1 MLYTFFKVEHT
12 SKTLNVGM
20 KTLIPPTP
28 PFYHGVMDAGAQNTV
43 ELQGEGTVFPSIGP
57 VLQMVSV

>member
-1 MLYTFFKVEHT
+1 MLYTFFKVEQT

-28 PFYHGVMDAGAQNTV
+28 PFYHSVMAAGAQNTA
-43 ELQGEGTVFPSIGP
+43 EFQEEGTVFPSIGP
-57 VLQMVSV
+57 ALQMV